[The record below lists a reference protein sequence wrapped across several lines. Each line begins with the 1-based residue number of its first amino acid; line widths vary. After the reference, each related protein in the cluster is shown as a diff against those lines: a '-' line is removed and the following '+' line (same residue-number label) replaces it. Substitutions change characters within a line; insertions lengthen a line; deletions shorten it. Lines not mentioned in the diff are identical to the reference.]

1 MSTNL
6 HFIKSATGDNVASV
20 SVEDC
25 FSDAYD
31 VYMITITKWKYVG
44 TSNAGGV
51 RFIDSSGS
59 IISDS
64 EYNHADLQLRNYAG
78 FQELKSEGGTSI
90 LTGQDSSNQNASY
103 LADGFRAF
111 VFNPQDSSRFT
122 FISFQDSSAYDGSN
136 ILGYRGIG
144 VHKNAEVISGVSFF
158 NRGTGNI
165 SATINVYGVQ

>member
-6 HFIKSATGDNVASV
+6 QFIKSASGNDVASV
-20 SVEDC
+20 SVSDC
-25 FSDAYD
+25 FSAAYD
-31 VYMITITKWKYVG
+31 VYMIQITKWKYVG
-44 TSNAGGV
+44 TSNAGGL

-59 IISDS
+59 VISDS
-64 EYNHADLQLRNYAG
+64 EYYHADLQMRNYSS

-111 VFNPQDSSRFT
+111 IYNPQDSARYTLAT
-122 FISFQDSSAYDGSN
+122 FQESSAYDGTN
-136 ILGYRGIG
+136 ILGYRGIAY
-144 VHKNAEVISGVSFF
+144 HKSAEVLSGVNFF

-165 SATINVYGVQ
+165 SATINVYGVL